1 MFHSDIINSLPIY
14 KKKIYGAR
22 CMWTPIDYYQ
32 EVQKK
37 KAHNCAKMVN
47 HRQGQLKLFYIINL
61 VYFKSD

>member
-1 MFHSDIINSLPIY
+1 MY
-14 KKKIYGAR
+14 VA
-22 CMWTPIDYYQ
+22 PIDYYH